1 MSTMALDTQAR
12 TILAQDTARAAMR
25 AIQSPAY
32 LDECEA
38 WAQKWWGLP
47 YAVVRRKTPEELE
60 PQLTAWLNTLR
71 RPEPVLYG
79 NVEVIPFERG

>member
-25 AIQSPAY
+25 AIQSTAY

-60 PQLTAWLNTLR
+60 PQLTAWLETLR
-71 RPEPVLYG
+71 RPEPVLCG
-79 NVEVIPFERG
+79 HVEVIPFERA